1 MESSKL
7 WVLLNGLMS
16 YFLSIALVYQMSPFF
31 PKYAMETAGAS
42 AGEVGVIFAVLPGA
56 AFLAAVPAGEA
67 IVRFGPKRM
76 LTLGLFGVACSSLM
90 FGLSSSTSAWLF
102 WRAWQGISSAF
113 INSSISCT
121 FAKAFPGPQ
130 EFAYVNGLQKAVASL
145 GFALAPMLG
154 GVLFS
159 LGGFFWPFGASAIC
173 HLVFVALSCFV
184 PGGGAPTAAAIKE
197 PLLEREAP
205 QHVSVREIWY
215 KDVML
220 LLPACILV
228 PAFWGAF
235 DPLIAGH
242 LHAAL
247 GITDSETT
255 GALMAIPAYPA
266 AVLNAV
272 VAAVMARLRPDSIAL
287 FGLLLL
293 VVAELGLALTDPGSE
308 VGMHFNLYP
317 EPGSPQQWTWQITIL
332 LLCGMGASFTWSPP
346 MPDMMQKAANRIA
359 DQRRLSHE
367 AAVEAVSPAV
377 ATVFNGA
384 AAIGEAAGPI
394 LGGVLYNVC
403 GFSGTFLTMA
413 FVFLA
418 YCGFLLANRLL
429 QRPAPAP
436 SRPKL
441 AGAGLSLERALHEAA
456 ATLGDMMAGDPEGSA
471 SSEP

>member
-56 AFLAAVPAGEA
+56 AFLAAVLAGEA

-130 EFAYVNGLQKAVASL
+130 DFAYVNGLQKAVASL

-159 LGGFFWPFGASAIC
+159 LGGFFWPFGASAIF
-173 HLVFVALSCFV
+173 HLVFVASSCFV
-184 PGGGAPTAAAIKE
+184 PGGESPSSALKE
-197 PLLEREAP
+197 PLLERAMP
-205 QHVSVREIWY
+205 QSVSVREIWY

-346 MPDMMQKAANRIA
+346 MPDMMQKAAARIA
-359 DQRRLSHE
+359 GQRGLSHE

-377 ATVFNGA
+377 SAVFNGA

-394 LGGVLYNVC
+394 LGGALYNVC
-403 GFSGTFLTMA
+403 GFSGTFCVIA
-413 FVFLA
+413 AVFIA
-418 YCGFLLANRLL
+418 YCSVLLAERLL
-429 QRPAPAP
+429 VAATPEP
-436 SRPKL
+436 SLPKA
-441 AGAGLSLERALHEAA
+441 AGDCPFLEQGIREAA
-456 ATLGDMMAGDPEGSA
+456 ATMDGT
-471 SSEP
+471 EPIDIQGIPIVGP

>member
-56 AFLAAVPAGEA
+56 AFLAAVLAGEA

-130 EFAYVNGLQKAVASL
+130 DFAYVNGLQKAVASL

-159 LGGFFWPFGASAIC
+159 LGGFFWPFGASAIF

-184 PGGGAPTAAAIKE
+184 PGGESPPSALKE
-197 PLLEREAP
+197 PLLERSMP
-205 QHVSVREIWY
+205 QSVSVREIWY

-220 LLPACILV
+220 LLPANILV

-235 DPLIAGH
+235 DPLIAKH
-242 LHAAL
+242 LHMSL

-266 AVLNAV
+266 SVLNAV
-272 VAAVMARLRPDSIAL
+272 VAAVMARLRPDTIAL
-287 FGLLLL
+287 FGLLVL
-293 VVAELGLALTDPGSE
+293 VTAELGLALTDPGSAA
-308 VGMHFNLYP
+308 GLYP
-317 EPGSPQQWTWQITIL
+317 APGTPEQWTWQVAIL
-332 LLCGMGASFTWSPP
+332 LLCGMGASFTWGPP